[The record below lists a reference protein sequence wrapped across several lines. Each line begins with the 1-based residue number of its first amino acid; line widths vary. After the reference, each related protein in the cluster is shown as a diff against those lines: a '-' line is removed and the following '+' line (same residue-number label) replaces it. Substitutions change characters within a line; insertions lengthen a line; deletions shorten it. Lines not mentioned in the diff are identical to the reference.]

1 MQSQQVFMINGAR
14 VTTDCMLY
22 LIFFFFTVNSDTATT
37 GNIKGGGLRLF
48 RWAYNNKRMINKIWN
63 WIKNIF
69 KPQKQDPHLEMY
81 EEARPDKV
89 EKIRRKYG
97 GDSK

>member
-1 MQSQQVFMINGAR
+1 
-14 VTTDCMLY
+14 
-22 LIFFFFTVNSDTATT
+22 
-37 GNIKGGGLRLF
+37 
-48 RWAYNNKRMINKIWN
+48 MINKIWN

-69 KPQKQDPHLEMY
+69 TPEKQDPHLEMY
-81 EEARPDKV
+81 ESRNDKV

>member
-1 MQSQQVFMINGAR
+1 
-14 VTTDCMLY
+14 
-22 LIFFFFTVNSDTATT
+22 
-37 GNIKGGGLRLF
+37 
-48 RWAYNNKRMINKIWN
+48 MINKIWN

-69 KPQKQDPHLEMY
+69 TPEKQDPHLEMY